1 MTLLLKR
8 TKAFN
13 RLGVVIYPLFV
24 DAFSIFRRIFMNNTQ
39 REVIQFINDNDVKFI
54 RLAFCDI
61 FGIQKN
67 ISIMPDELERAFS
80 EGISFDAS
88 AIAGFLNVEASDLF
102 LYPDPT
108 TLSLLPWRPQNGR
121 VVRFFCEIRDADG
134 NVFESDARA
143 GLRNICH
150 EAQKEGFMIMAGM
163 ECEFYL
169 FKQDEW
175 GNPTDIPLDK
185 ATYFDIAPADAGEN
199 VRREICLT
207 LEKMGIQP
215 ESSHHEHGPGQNEID
230 FRYDDAF
237 TSCDNLITFKSVVE
251 TIASLNG
258 LYASFDPKP
267 LADEAGNGLH
277 INLSVYDETSNL
289 FADQKSEMMASFT
302 AGILRRIKEITLFLN
317 PVKSSYQRLGK
328 FEAPKYISWSH
339 QNRSQLI
346 RIPAARGEYRRIE
359 VRSADPMC
367 NPYLALSLLLS
378 AGLEGVHDKLTLND
392 PVNENLYEKEHNEL
406 ERLPLSLKEAIEKA
420 LQSEFVNRVL
430 PKHLVDKYIE
440 VKEKEMTE

>member
-1 MTLLLKR
+1 
-8 TKAFN
+8 
-13 RLGVVIYPLFV
+13 
-24 DAFSIFRRIFMNNTQ
+24 MNNTQ
-39 REVIQFINDNDVKFI
+39 REVIQFINENDVKFI

-67 ISIMPDELERAFS
+67 ISIMPDELERAFR

-102 LYPDPT
+102 LCPDPA

-121 VVRFFCEIRDADG
+121 VVRFFCEIKDAEG
-134 NVFESDARA
+134 NVFESDARHLLKEVCTEASAA
-143 GLRNICH
+143 GLT
-150 EAQKEGFMIMAGM
+150 IMAGL

-169 FKQDEW
+169 FKRDEW
-175 GNPTDIPLDK
+175 GNPAHIPLDR
-185 ATYFDIAPADAGEN
+185 ASYFDIAPLDAGEN

-237 TSCDNLITFKSVVE
+237 TTCDNLITFKSVVE
-251 TIASLNG
+251 TIAALNG
-258 LYASFDPKP
+258 LHASFDPKP

-289 FADQKSEMMASFT
+289 FADQKSECMAAFT
-302 AGILRRIKEITLFLN
+302 AGILRRIREISVFLN
-317 PVKSSYQRLGK
+317 PMACSYQRLGH

-346 RIPAARGEYRRIE
+346 RIPAAQGEYRRIE

-378 AGLEGVHDKLTLND
+378 AGLEGIHDQLKL
-392 PVNENLYEKEHNEL
+392 PAAVNENLYQRDHDEL
-406 ERLPLSLKEAIEKA
+406 EKLPENLQEAIELA
-420 LQSEFVNRVL
+420 RGSEFVQKVL
-430 PKHLVDKYIE
+430 PQHLIDKYLA
-440 VKEKEMTE
+440 VKTLEFQHNR

>member
-1 MTLLLKR
+1 
-8 TKAFN
+8 
-13 RLGVVIYPLFV
+13 
-24 DAFSIFRRIFMNNTQ
+24 MNNTQ
-39 REVIQFINDNDVKFI
+39 REVIQFINENDVKFI

-61 FGIQKN
+61 FGVQKN
-67 ISIMPDELERAFS
+67 ISIMSDELERAFS

-88 AIAGFLNVEASDLF
+88 AIVGFLNVEASDLF

-108 TLSLLPWRPQNGR
+108 TLSLLPWRPQSGR
-121 VVRFFCEIRDADG
+121 VVRFFCEIKDADG

-143 GLRNICH
+143 ILRNICH
-150 EAQKEGFMIMAGM
+150 EAQKKGFLVMAGM

-175 GNPTDIPLDK
+175 GNPTDIPMDK
-185 ATYFDIAPADAGEN
+185 ASYFDIAPADAGEN

-207 LEKMGIQP
+207 LEKMGIRP
-215 ESSHHEHGPGQNEID
+215 ESSHHEHGPGQNEIA
-230 FRYDDAF
+230 FRYDDVF

-258 LYASFDPKP
+258 LTASFDPKP
-267 LADEAGNGLH
+267 LAEEAGNGLH
-277 INLSVYDETSNL
+277 INLSVYDETCNL
-289 FADQKSEMMASFT
+289 FANQKSEIMASFT
-302 AGILRRIKEITLFLN
+302 AGILRRINEITIFLN
-317 PVKSSYQRLGK
+317 PVESSYQRLGK

-378 AGLEGVHDKLTLND
+378 AGLEGVQDKLILSD
-392 PVNENLYEKEHNEL
+392 PVNENLYENDHNEL
-406 ERLPLSLKEAIEKA
+406 ERLPLSLREAIDKA
-420 LQSEFVNRVL
+420 HTSEFVRKVL
-430 PKHLVDKYIE
+430 PDHLINKYLE
-440 VKEKEMTE
+440 VKEKELNV